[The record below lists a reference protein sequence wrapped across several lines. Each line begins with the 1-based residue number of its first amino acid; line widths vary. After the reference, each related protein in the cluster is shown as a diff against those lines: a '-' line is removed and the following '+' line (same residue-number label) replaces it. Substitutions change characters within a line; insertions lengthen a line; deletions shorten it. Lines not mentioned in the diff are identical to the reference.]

1 MTFCRLL
8 PRVLAVCLALNVFA
22 AAANAQTET
31 RSRQVVTISQIDG
44 STRLETDPVIVSL
57 APVDNTS
64 TSTPFDSISRPTHLK
79 EMMLAAI
86 DMRLGTPYLL
96 GATGPYRFDCSGFVW
111 SVFQSAGVNFE
122 RSNARTLW
130 DQFAPARDNEKFQFG
145 TLVFFNNLKH
155 VGIVADGNGFYHA
168 STSQGVMYS
177 PFNDYWSARIDG
189 HRRVPTPELEAV
201 ASLK

>member
-1 MTFCRLL
+1 MIFCRLL
-8 PRVLAVCLALNVFA
+8 TRTLVVCFALSIFA
-22 AAANAQTET
+22 AITNAQTET
-31 RSRQVVTISQIDG
+31 RSRQVATVSQIDG
-44 STRLETDPVIVSL
+44 STRLETDPIVVSL
-57 APVDNTS
+57 APAENTS
-64 TSTPFDSISRPTHLK
+64 TSTPFDSLSRPTHLK

-86 DMRLGTPYLL
+86 DVRLGTPYLL

-130 DQFAPARDNEKFQFG
+130 DQFAPARDAEKFQFG

-155 VGIVADGNGFYHA
+155 VGIVANGNGFYHA

-189 HRRVPTPELEAV
+189 YRRVPTPELEAV
-201 ASLK
+201 ASSK